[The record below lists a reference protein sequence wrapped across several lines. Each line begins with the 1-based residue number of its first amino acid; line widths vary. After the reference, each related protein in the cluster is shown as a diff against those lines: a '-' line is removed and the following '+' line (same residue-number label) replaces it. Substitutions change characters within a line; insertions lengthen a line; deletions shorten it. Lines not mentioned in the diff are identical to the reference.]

1 YARTHSLA
9 DEGDLIVSAQSC
21 ALVVPARAGLV
32 AAAPVQPVPGGPG
45 RWWVGEQAPGFW
57 DGERD
62 HAGVGRR
69 GLIWPHWRW
78 CLSAGAVAQEGGGD
92 GADGQGGHDQHG
104 VPGDRGVE
112 ADLGLVQPE
121 AALAELEVLLDGLI
135 TNGKFCCVRRLRLAL
150 TWWHRPLR
158 LRGSALQSDVA
169 LVGEPDDPDMDRIA
183 PAQPASRRRAP
194 VGSGLPAAGAL
205 GQAGRSAGPGAD
217 RRGGT

>member
-1 YARTHSLA
+1 VT
-9 DEGDLIVSAQSC
+9 
-21 ALVVPARAGLV
+21 
-32 AAAPVQPVPGGPG
+32 AAPRQPAYGGLG
-45 RWWVGEQAPGFW
+45 WRGLGEQPAGFW

-62 HAGVGRR
+62 HSWVGGRWLVRPGWRRGPGVG
-69 GLIWPHWRW
+69 
-78 CLSAGAVAQEGGGD
+78 AAAEQGGGD
-92 GADGQGGHDQHG
+92 GADGQGSHDQHG
-104 VPGDRGVE
+104 VPGDRGIE

-121 AALAELEVLLDGLI
+121 AVLAELEALLDGLI
-135 TNGKFCCVRRLRLAL
+135 TNGKFCCVRRGRLAL

-205 GQAGRSAGPGAD
+205 GQAGRYAGPGAD